1 MKGGSCEQNIPH
13 HSANSMICEPVCV
26 REERHI
32 LLLEGPLSKRFSII
46 LAVRFTSVVTCWL
59 TVGVGYRRIIAT
71 LLYNTVFELVRSF
84 LQRLFAEINLLKHRV
99 AFFFQ
104 CPLSFIKE
112 DFKIVK
118 RHSFTSV
125 QLIFNYIIKIPKLNN
140 EKIASIYD

>member
-71 LLYNTVFELVRSF
+71 LLYNTMFELVRSF
-84 LQRLFAEINLLKHRV
+84 LQRHFAEINLLKHRV
-99 AFFFQ
+99 VEFFQ
-104 CPLSFIKE
+104 CF
-112 DFKIVK
+112 FK
-118 RHSFTSV
+118 
-125 QLIFNYIIKIPKLNN
+125 KIL
-140 EKIASIYD
+140 KISKSIPSTHFYFFKYFFLGTTTE